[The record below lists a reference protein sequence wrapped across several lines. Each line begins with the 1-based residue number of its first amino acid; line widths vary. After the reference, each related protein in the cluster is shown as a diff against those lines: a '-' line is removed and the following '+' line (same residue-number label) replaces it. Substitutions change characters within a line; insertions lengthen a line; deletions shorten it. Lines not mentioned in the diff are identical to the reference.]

1 MHKPVPISSRK
12 EFNNNNTQNISD
24 RLVSK
29 TNLKENSLKESSKV
43 KEDSKL
49 NNFNGNLVNHK
60 KESEKNKVGNT
71 FDSLKFLN
79 HKNVSSSLYHKK
91 SLVLQDFS

>member
-1 MHKPVPISSRK
+1 MHKPIHLSSGN
-12 EFNNNNTQNISD
+12 EFNNNNTNISD
-24 RLVSK
+24 RLVSE

-91 SLVLQDFS
+91 ISSITGF